1 MSRKAIHTKVFAVC
15 LALVFLATTLSVL
28 NINAKAVPYEMITGV
43 GSIPANRVAP
53 AAFVVDGTLYVIGG
67 GPDVS
72 GSTYDTVMKYDLT
85 DKTTTYGATMPG
97 GRWSPDYAMGLD
109 GNMYL
114 FGGWNVGYQSG
125 VQIYNPVNDTW
136 WTRTS
141 PYTFGV
147 GTAVTYTNGSI
158 IIFNGDW
165 QTKTSMY
172 TPTTDTWYTMT
183 PTPSGLAGIRSA
195 VLINDTAI
203 LVMGGRAFANPVA
216 TCELYNPVTDSW
228 TAAASMPLAAG
239 AGGAVMGNDGY
250 VYYIG
255 GFYGGGWPDTAP
267 ERTEIQ
273 RYDIAADSWT
283 VVPSTISPAKC
294 MFGIAQDQYG
304 RTFIVGGY
312 NTGGLADIDMMLTN
326 DLVETNNIIITSP
339 GANSVVSDTI
349 AVSAMLSSKI
359 FGVDPMLVEFYVDG
373 GFMENAL
380 GSSAIRSWTFMWDT
394 AGLIDGSTHT
404 LMVRA
409 YLDNANITEDSIT
422 VVVSAKSVSDKIA
435 DLENKISQLQSDLNE
450 MNASAS
456 QSLIDLESQIA
467 DLQDALDEMN
477 ATSSQD
483 LSGLQDQVQALQD
496 QLDALQ
502 TTTGTAKDSAAS
514 ANMFAMIGMLVAI
527 IVLVLVIISMM
538 MSRSKK

>member
-1 MSRKAIHTKVFAVC
+1 
-15 LALVFLATTLSVL
+15 
-28 NINAKAVPYEMITGV
+28 
-43 GSIPANRVAP
+43 
-53 AAFVVDGTLYVIGG
+53 
-67 GPDVS
+67 
-72 GSTYDTVMKYDLT
+72 
-85 DKTTTYGATMPG
+85 
-97 GRWSPDYAMGLD
+97 
-109 GNMYL
+109 
-114 FGGWNVGYQSG
+114 
-125 VQIYNPVNDTW
+125 
-136 WTRTS
+136 
-141 PYTFGV
+141 
-147 GTAVTYTNGSI
+147 
-158 IIFNGDW
+158 
-165 QTKTSMY
+165 
-172 TPTTDTWYTMT
+172 
-183 PTPSGLAGIRSA
+183 
-195 VLINDTAI
+195 
-203 LVMGGRAFANPVA
+203 
-216 TCELYNPVTDSW
+216 
-228 TAAASMPLAAG
+228 
-239 AGGAVMGNDGY
+239 
-250 VYYIG
+250 
-255 GFYGGGWPDTAP
+255 
-267 ERTEIQ
+267 
-273 RYDIAADSWT
+273 
-283 VVPSTISPAKC
+283 
-294 MFGIAQDQYG
+294 
-304 RTFIVGGY
+304 
-312 NTGGLADIDMMLTN
+312 LTN

-359 FGVDPMLVEFYVDG
+359 SGVDPMLVEFYVDG

-380 GSSAIRSWTFMWDT
+380 GSSAIRSWTFMWNT
-394 AGLIDGSTHT
+394 AALTDGSTHT